1 MKPMQVATLHAYV
14 SHILQG
20 LGEAE
25 EYYKSLPAGEGVN
38 YISIRTLLN
47 SWKQEIEERATRDGF
62 ELSIGSTPP
71 VSAAFGGPF
80 EKLFCHKD
88 ILNGVEGVISE
99 TEMNGGVEFDPKNLL
114 LEDNAH
120 IAKLDLNVSAT
131 EFKNLPILVLTADVK
146 GMQDKAYFALPLSAQ
161 GLNVFGK
168 NVATLVGMSGS
179 SSAIASTL
187 KARSE

>member
-1 MKPMQVATLHAYV
+1 M
-14 SHILQG
+14 
-20 LGEAE
+20 
-25 EYYKSLPAGEGVN
+25 
-38 YISIRTLLN
+38 
-47 SWKQEIEERATRDGF
+47 
-62 ELSIGSTPP
+62 
-71 VSAAFGGPF
+71 SAAFGAPF

-187 KARSE
+187 KATYDPSVRTDNLEVILTLVTDSGIRRQFKKVYTSDGEIKNKDIW